1 MKSLV
6 VVESPAKAKTI
17 NKYLGEDYTVLASFG
32 HVRQLPKENDSVE
45 PDNDFN
51 IKYEISKT
59 SQKHVKALVD
69 TMKDCDRLILASD
82 PDREG
87 EAIAWHVVEILK
99 QRKAIKKGTIIERV
113 VFNAITKNTV
123 EQAMK
128 ESRQIDMDLVNAQ
141 QARVALDYLVGFTL
155 SPVLWRKLPGSK
167 SAGRV
172 QSVAL
177 KLICER
183 QAEILNFKTEEYWTI
198 DVNVSTDENK
208 DITAR
213 LVAVDNKKV
222 DKFFIKNEKQAKELK
237 QSLEKENYVVSSIE
251 KKEVKRNPFA
261 PFTTSTLQQ
270 EASKKLGFT
279 AKKTMSVAQK
289 LYEGIDVGDG
299 THGLITYMRTD
310 GVYTAPEAISEA
322 RELISQKY
330 GKEYMPAKAIS
341 YQNKIKNAQE
351 AHEAIRPTSPKT
363 TPESIRKYLSDDEF
377 RLYDLI
383 WKRLIASQMTSV
395 IMDQMSI
402 EIKTS
407 KHLLRA
413 VGSVIKFN
421 GFYVLYNET
430 NEEEEDEKSIILPKV
445 SEGENLTFK
454 KVIDKQ
460 HFTEPPPRYTEASLV
475 KKMEELGIGRPSTY
489 ASIISVLQE
498 RGYVKLEKKRFSA
511 ENRGVIVNVF
521 LNIFFKKYV
530 EYDYTAKLENDLDIV
545 SNGKKKWKELL
556 NEFWKPFKT
565 EIDNTLQ
572 VKNIDVLEEISKVLE
587 SIIFSRDAD
596 GKIKNKCPDC
606 SGILKLKSGK
616 FGIFLACSNYP
627 ECKYTEKI
635 TNGEDDGVGS
645 GDGDGKEKFENK
657 LLGQKNNVNVYLKKG
672 PFGFYVQLGEDNTVS
687 KPKRVSIT
695 KGTDIESITLEV
707 VDKLLELPRTV
718 GKHPENGEDIK
729 ANIGP
734 YGPYLLWNK
743 KFFSVKNDDI
753 LTITLSKAIDVI
765 GDGNKK
771 PRRGF
776 TKNSESK
783 PDTVTKKSEDKKPR
797 RGFTKNSESKP
808 DTVTKKSENKKP
820 RKSSAGG
827 KKNK

>member
-1 MKSLV
+1 
-6 VVESPAKAKTI
+6 
-17 NKYLGEDYTVLASFG
+17 
-32 HVRQLPKENDSVE
+32 
-45 PDNDFN
+45 
-51 IKYEISKT
+51 
-59 SQKHVKALVD
+59 
-69 TMKDCDRLILASD
+69 
-82 PDREG
+82 
-87 EAIAWHVVEILK
+87 
-99 QRKAIKKGTIIERV
+99 
-113 VFNAITKNTV
+113 
-123 EQAMK
+123 
-128 ESRQIDMDLVNAQ
+128 MDLVNAQ

-155 SPVLWRKLPGSK
+155 SPVLWRKLPGSR

-183 QAEILNFKTEEYWTI
+183 QAEILNFKTEEYWSI
-198 DVNVSTDENK
+198 DVNVVNSENK
-208 DITAR
+208 DIIAR
-213 LVAVDNKKV
+213 LVAIDNKKV

-237 QSLEKENYVVSSIE
+237 KSLEKENYVVSSIE
-251 KKEVKRNPFA
+251 RKEVKRNPFA

-289 LYEGIDVGDG
+289 LYEGIDIGDG

-322 RELISQKY
+322 RDLILNKY
-330 GKEYMPAKAIS
+330 GKEYLPTRAIA

-351 AHEAIRPTSPKT
+351 AHEAVRPTSPKT
-363 TPESIRKYLSDDEF
+363 TPESIRKYLTDDEF
-377 RLYDLI
+377 KLYDLI

-395 IMDQMSI
+395 ILDQMSI

-430 NEEEEDEKSIILPKV
+430 NEDEDDEKSIILPKV
-445 SEGENLTFK
+445 NEGENLAFR

-511 ENRGVIVNVF
+511 ENRGVVVNVF

-556 NEFWKPFKT
+556 REFWIPFKT
-565 EIDNTLQ
+565 EIDNALQ
-572 VKNIDVLEEISKVLE
+572 IKGTEVLDEISKVLE
-587 SIIFSRDAD
+587 AVIFDRDVD

-606 SGILKLKSGK
+606 DSGTLKLKAGK

-635 TNGEDDGVGS
+635 TNGEDDKV
-645 GDGDGKEKFENK
+645 DEAEGKEKFENK
-657 LLGQKNNVNVYLKKG
+657 LLGQKDKLNVYLKKG
-672 PFGFYVQLGEDNTVS
+672 PYGFYVQLGEDSGTP

-695 KGTDIESITLEV
+695 KGTDINSITFEV
-707 VDKLLELPRTV
+707 ADGLLELPRIV
-718 GKHPENGEDIK
+718 GKHPKNGEDIK
-729 ANIGP
+729 ASIGP
-734 YGPYLLWNK
+734 YGPYLAWDK

-753 LTITLSKAIDVI
+753 LTITLGKAVDII

-771 PRRGF
+771 PRKTAVKT
-776 TKNSESK
+776 TK
-783 PDTVTKKSEDKKPR
+783 TAKKSKK
-797 RGFTKNSESKP
+797 
-808 DTVTKKSENKKP
+808 
-820 RKSSAGG
+820 
-827 KKNK
+827 